1 MRAAVERSLCGAAQ
15 PVMRAAVER
24 PLRRAA
30 QPVTRAAVERPL
42 RGATQSV
49 VRAALVEPSRA
60 RLLLLLLSMR
70 RPTAPAGIPPAVGGG
85 RRPQNVAFTE
95 IQ

>member
-1 MRAAVERSLCGAAQ
+1 MRAAVKRLLRGAAQ

-24 PLRRAA
+24 LLCGAAPPVMRAA
-30 QPVTRAAVERPL
+30 GERPL
-42 RGATQSV
+42 GGAAQSV